1 MTPSVQ
7 VTRDSGV
14 TLISMQH
21 GKVNALDLELL
32 NQIHEVFA
40 GLAPDE
46 VVVLTGNGRA
56 FSAGLDMRRLLDEGS
71 EYSDALLQTLTDA
84 TLAIF
89 RHPAPVIAAI
99 DGAAIA
105 GGALLALA
113 ADYRMMAA
121 GVIGLPE
128 LSVGVAF
135 PPALLEVARYVMGNK
150 LRMHLLGARAVKSD
164 EALASGFV
172 DEIVA
177 PEMLRDAAL
186 ANAREMNNIPRV
198 SFALVKKQLH
208 EPTEQS
214 IAGTDA
220 NTAVNVSAA
229 WMDEQVRSGI
239 RAQVERISSK

>member
-1 MTPSVQ
+1 MTSSVQ
-7 VTRDSGV
+7 VTRDGGV

-32 NQIHEVFA
+32 TQVYEVFA
-40 GLAPDE
+40 GLSADE

-56 FSAGLDMRRLLDEGS
+56 FSAGLDMRRLLDEDAN
-71 EYSDALLQTLTDA
+71 YSDSLLQALTEA

-105 GGALLALA
+105 GGALLAFA
-113 ADYRMMAA
+113 ADYRMMAG

-135 PPALLEVARYVMGNK
+135 PPALIEVARYVMGK
-150 LRMHLLGARAVKSD
+150 DLRMHLLGARAVKLE
-164 EALASGFV
+164 EALAAGFV

-177 PEMLRDAAL
+177 PDSLLEAAL
-186 ANAREMNNIPRV
+186 ANGQELKNIPAV
-198 SFALVKKQLH
+198 SYALVKSQLH
-208 EPTEQS
+208 APTEQC
-214 IAGTDA
+214 IAATD
-220 NTAVNVSAA
+220 VNVAGHVAKA
-229 WMDEQVRSGI
+229 WMNDAVRAGI
-239 RAQVERISSK
+239 RTQVERIKSK